1 MKTDRKRP
9 LLKKCELNFAPLRT
23 IFCSR
28 ADAQISLFKRG
39 DFSVFL
45 SFVLF
50 PFFFSFCFL
59 SFFRLFVLK
68 LSLFSFVGW
77 LVLQEV
83 SIFSRTVFYPGKT
96 LNIAS
101 NKILKHKY
109 LIVLSQVA
117 FLIFLPIYYLQL
129 IVHGVIYVTLSYD
142 LFR

>member
-1 MKTDRKRP
+1 MLSRRRPNFFVQKRR
-9 LLKKCELNFAPLRT
+9 LFSLSFLRSVS
-23 IFCSR
+23 F
-28 ADAQISLFKRG
+28 LF
-39 DFSVFL
+39 
-45 SFVLF
+45 FVLF
-50 PFFFSFCFL
+50 PFFL
-59 SFFRLFVLK
+59 SFVRSQAFFVLVRR
-68 LSLFSFVGW
+68 LVGW